1 LIYKQQAHK
10 YLQLGL
16 SPIPLKTGGQSKH
29 PAIKAWTEFSKRLP
43 TEEEV
48 DSWCQNFPSAGLGI
62 VLGRASGIVALD
74 IDTDDEFVLNLLPS
88 SPCRKRGAKGE
99 TRFFLYTEGLISKK
113 ILGIV
118 ELLSDGS
125 QTVMPGSIHPE
136 TGTAYEF
143 LSGSIGFED
152 RDQLQELPSNIHEI
166 MESLRGT
173 LPKEEEQATGRKLK
187 LFTQIAHAIRAGKTD
202 DIILNEII
210 SYDNSHHAPPW
221 FTDASEVGRFTPQ
234 KFIDIVRV
242 SENTPNPNV
251 FTLPNVSKILEADD
265 QKDEEYKTHVETLS
279 SEIEG
284 DDDSFCPIPYEPL
297 PIPEEG
303 LMSLLYKAIRS
314 NTYKD
319 ISPIAV
325 AGTVAITDVLFSR
338 KIRFFHPTSM
348 DLSIKE
354 QDIWPHSYNL
364 CFAKSGKGKDAPSSF
379 FDKLRKLIPDLNK
392 KVGECGSIATAP
404 GLYDQLKDKP
414 TTFYKDDEIGTLFH
428 SINEY
433 KRKDLALALCDAY
446 TKCRGI
452 MHGNVTRGTKKAG
465 DLPIHNPALIMLG
478 FTTKEAFE
486 KSAGNEINDWGLIP
500 RMNIFTMNNWKE
512 SERLLITDDE
522 YFSLVSTVQL
532 IMTRMNS
539 LTVREVDDKWLRNK
553 YQGLDLSQ
561 NAEMI
566 VPHEAIIK
574 PGLMKKLIEPY
585 ELWADSLAESLGP
598 GHIAQRTLERATE
611 RSMIGAFRNALS
623 RFDWT
628 KDNGNYITSLFSNRQ
643 PNIDAIEIDEKD
655 INEGIKL
662 FKHSVCNLCT
672 EGKTLKID
680 SVYARLYE
688 QIKQYIMEAGIDGVL
703 HGTITNRVRSKDR
716 NAILQDLIFSGQV
729 LQYKSKKHG
738 KRRKYVW
745 ASRIRA
751 FENKWREYE
760 RI

>member
-10 YLQLGL
+10 YLQLGFAA
-16 SPIPLKTGGQSKH
+16 IPTHKENAKH
-29 PAIKAWTEFSKRLP
+29 PEINAWTAYSQRLP

-48 DSWCQNFPSAGLGI
+48 DTWVKTWPDSNLSI
-62 VLGRASGIVALD
+62 VLGKASGIVALD
-74 IDTDDEFVLNLLPS
+74 IDTDDEFVLNLLPA
-88 SPCRKRGAKGE
+88 SPCRKRGALGE
-99 TRFFLYTEGLISKK
+99 TRFFLYTEGLKTK
-113 ILGIV
+113 RVQGVV
-118 ELLSDGS
+118 ELLSDGTH
-125 QTVMPGSIHPE
+125 TVMPGSIHPK
-136 TGTAYEF
+136 GMVYEY
-143 LSGSIGFED
+143 LTDVGLD
-152 RDQLQELPSNIHEI
+152 RDNLEELPADIYEI
-166 MESLRGT
+166 MESLKGT
-173 LPKEEEQATGRKLK
+173 KAETEATKGRKMAIYV
-187 LFTQIAHAIRAGKTD
+187 QVAHAIENGKTNEV
-202 DIILNEII
+202 ILNEIKNYEEKHH
-210 SYDNSHHAPPW
+210 SKSWFYDEEEKDSLSMKGPE
-221 FTDASEVGRFTPQ
+221 FFIEV
-234 KFIDIVRV
+234 VRK
-242 SENTPNPNV
+242 SKGIPNPNV

-297 PIPEEG
+297 PIPQEG

-325 AGTVAITDVLFSR
+325 AGAVAITDVLFSR

-379 FDKLRKLIPDLNK
+379 FDKLRKLIPELNK
-392 KVGECGSIATAP
+392 KVGECGSISTAP

-532 IMTRMNS
+532 IITRMNS

-688 QIKQYIMEAGIDGVL
+688 QIKQYIMEAGIDGIL

-716 NAILQDLIFSGQV
+716 NAVLQDLIFSGQV
-729 LQYKSKKHG
+729 LQYKSRQHG

-745 ASRIRA
+745 ASHIRA